1 MDKWV
6 HLNCALWSEG
16 VYETVSGALVNVE
29 KALKDGVNFYCK
41 LCEKSGATVKCFKVR
56 CTNYYHVGCASKDRA
71 TFYKDKSIYCNQHT
85 LKGEKDQELTT
96 LAVFRRVYIDRDEN
110 RQVMFIF
117 YIEIEG
123 VWVYLQGSK
132 GLLTLSRDL
141 ALGFPPPNEP
151 LLDPEKITNP
161 LYLKKIK
168 FKFCFTDGQNN
179 DDRH

>member
-1 MDKWV
+1 M
-6 HLNCALWSEG
+6 
-16 VYETVSGALVNVE
+16 SGALVNVE

-110 RQVMFIF
+110 RQVICLLFF
-117 YIEIEG
+117 
-123 VWVYLQGSK
+123 LQGVHC
-132 GLLTLSRDL
+132 LLYTSPSPR
-141 ALGFPPPNEP
+141 E
-151 LLDPEKITNP
+151 
-161 LYLKKIK
+161 
-168 FKFCFTDGQNN
+168 
-179 DDRH
+179 

>member
-110 RQVMFIF
+110 RQVN
-117 YIEIEG
+117 IEYY
-123 VWVYLQGSK
+123 WS
-132 GLLTLSRDL
+132 
-141 ALGFPPPNEP
+141 
-151 LLDPEKITNP
+151 
-161 LYLKKIK
+161 
-168 FKFCFTDGQNN
+168 
-179 DDRH
+179 